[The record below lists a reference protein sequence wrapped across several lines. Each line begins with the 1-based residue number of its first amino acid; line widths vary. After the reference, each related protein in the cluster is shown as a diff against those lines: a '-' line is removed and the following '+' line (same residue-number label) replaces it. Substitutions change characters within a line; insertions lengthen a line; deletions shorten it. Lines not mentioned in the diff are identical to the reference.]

1 METLAALAQRGLF
14 DREQAADFLSTSS
27 RRVDELRRAGLLRAV
42 RDGREFKF
50 TSVALAEYIDG
61 LPTNAA

>member
-1 METLAALAQRGLF
+1 MEALVALAQRGLF
-14 DREQAADFLSTSS
+14 DREQAGEFLSTSP

-50 TSVALAEYIDG
+50 TSSALAEYIAN
-61 LPTNAA
+61 LPVSA

>member
-1 METLAALAQRGLF
+1 MEALVALARRGLF
-14 DREQAADFLSTSS
+14 DREQAAEFLSTSS
-27 RRVDELRRAGLLRAV
+27 RRIDELRRAGALRAV

-50 TSVALAEYIDG
+50 TSSALAAYIDG

>member
-1 METLAALAQRGLF
+1 METLAALARRGLW
-14 DREQAADFLSTSS
+14 DREQAAEFLSTSA
-27 RRVDELRRAGLLRAV
+27 RRVDELRRAGVLRAV

-61 LPTNAA
+61 LPASA